1 MTSSGASAP
10 APPGIRASEAL
21 CKKLAKI
28 GLHSEAGLLIHL
40 PLRYED
46 ETQITRVID
55 APWGEPVQIEVV
67 VQTSE
72 IQYRPRRQMIVKA
85 ADRSG
90 EITLRFFSFYPSHQA
105 ALAEGKRV
113 RAFGEV
119 RSGFSVP
126 R

>member
-55 APWGEPVQIEVV
+55 ARLG
-67 VQTSE
+67 
-72 IQYRPRRQMIVKA
+72 RA
-85 ADRSG
+85 GAD
-90 EITLRFFSFYPSHQA
+90 
-105 ALAEGKRV
+105 
-113 RAFGEV
+113 
-119 RSGFSVP
+119 
-126 R
+126 